1 MTYLKML
8 EEEIAAS
15 DAFTQENFGLAI
27 GDGFPEM
34 VRELLK
40 SDKLVDTLIISFITA
55 NMSHHKV
62 AELLQEMKRV
72 DGKVDYGRLIMR
84 NLKAFETTLAML
96 YWGVQMGRRME
107 REAAQQLAR
116 MSEGAK

>member
-1 MTYLKML
+1 
-8 EEEIAAS
+8 
-15 DAFTQENFGLAI
+15 
-27 GDGFPEM
+27 
-34 VRELLK
+34 
-40 SDKLVDTLIISFITA
+40 
-55 NMSHHKV
+55 
-62 AELLQEMKRV
+62 MKRV